1 MNKYS
6 CVRVCKCVCVVICAR
21 VCACVYVC
29 MCAFIFMYIYI
40 RERRFE
46 RASFKRSSMDESIDM
61 YLSLSIKIR
70 SIRNA
75 SIDLVIAVV
84 AVQEFAVAV
93 IRGPCCSEV
102 ECVAVI

>member
-1 MNKYS
+1 M
-6 CVRVCKCVCVVICAR
+6 CVCVRLYSCI
-21 VCACVYVC
+21 
-29 MCAFIFMYIYI
+29 YIY
-40 RERRFE
+40 ERRFE